1 MTFAEE
7 KTYEYIRYH
16 YSSFVDRIHV
26 LEILP
31 YLSCLTTSDQDRL
44 RASCQLSGNQGTL
57 WELFNSLRRRIG
69 WVESLISALRAC
81 ELVDLAD
88 EVARIYHSNLP
99 GVRNRPPAP
108 VEPQLVP
115 AEVPRSSKPAVAPRA
130 PHNGYREE
138 EPSPSFPLP
147 VQDTQPS
154 EFPEESSKKV
164 PPMPHSGD
172 VLRRPAGS
180 LESSSD
186 MAAFNP
192 LTSSGH
198 QEQDT
203 ELGSA
208 HTPGTA
214 SSLPSSRGP
223 VSPSVSFQPL
233 SRSTHRASRLPAP
246 SASAPSA
253 GTSSSSMGLACA
265 GGAGDH
271 REAGICSTGP
281 GVSTSSLTTSIASSR
296 VPASSALDRAV
307 PSKLPA
313 SSKPSGAVA
322 TNVLTSLPPS
332 KLPIN
337 SVRVGTAAPRVPT
350 GLVPEPRMS
359 TSTVPSKAPASTVPT
374 VRSHT
379 PSGETAGAPGPTI
392 STRDSLPEPNPS
404 SSGWESELELSKPG
418 CLASRVDSEPFS
430 GCSADLALSYSKS
443 LDAGPDNAPE
453 ENEYQSVDSI
463 RIQVTQD
470 PSVDLL
476 EGNPGPRATPE
487 PLEEEDYIQAA
498 ISGTPGATSIP
509 VLCKRQKLAPGEV
522 PPNCQLDDPPK
533 SLMKWRTGQIQSQ
546 SPTQCH

>member
-1 MTFAEE
+1 MAARSRPSPPRPLPVGEGSGVSAEVGGS
-7 KTYEYIRYH
+7 RSGGH
-16 YSSFVDRIHV
+16 WSNFVDRIHV

-88 EVARIYHSNLP
+88 EVARIYQSNLP

-115 AEVPRSSKPAVAPRA
+115 AAVPRSSRPAVAPSA

-138 EPSPSFPLP
+138 EPSFPLP
-147 VQDTQPS
+147 VQDTQPPES
-154 EFPEESSKKV
+154 PEENSKKV
-164 PPMPHSGD
+164 PLMPHSGA
-172 VLRRPAGS
+172 VLRRPTGP

-186 MAAFNP
+186 MADFSP
-192 LTSSGH
+192 LTASGH

-203 ELGSA
+203 DAGGV
-208 HTPGTA
+208 HTAGTA

-233 SRSTHRASRLPAP
+233 TRSTHRASRLPAP

-253 GTSSSSMGLACA
+253 GTSSSSTGLACA
-265 GGAGDH
+265 GAAGDH
-271 REAGICSTGP
+271 REAGVCSTGA
-281 GVSTSSLTTSIASSR
+281 GVSTSSLTTSTASSR
-296 VPASSALDRAV
+296 APASSALDRTV

-337 SVRVGTAAPRVPT
+337 SVRAGTAAPRVPT

-359 TSTVPSKAPASTVPT
+359 TSTVPSKVPASTVPT

-392 STRDSLPEPNPS
+392 STRDSLPKPNPS

-418 CLASRVDSEPFS
+418 CLASRLDSEPFS

-443 LDAGPDNAPE
+443 LDAGPNNAPE
-453 ENEYQSVDSI
+453 ENEYQLVDSI

-470 PSVDLL
+470 PSVNLL
-476 EGNPGPRATPE
+476 EGNPGSRATPE
-487 PLEEEDYIQAA
+487 PLEEDDYVQVSDWAPWLRVAA
-498 ISGTPGATSIP
+498 TG
-509 VLCKRQKLAPGEV
+509 VFLALFLTV
-522 PPNCQLDDPPK
+522 VYRRRLLQ
-533 SLMKWRTGQIQSQ
+533 
-546 SPTQCH
+546 

>member
-7 KTYEYIRYH
+7 KTYEYIRHH
-16 YSSFVDRIHV
+16 YSNFVDRIHV

-115 AEVPRSSKPAVAPRA
+115 AEVPRSSRPAVAPSA

-138 EPSPSFPLP
+138 EPSFPLS
-147 VQDTQPS
+147 VQDTQPPES
-154 EFPEESSKKV
+154 PEESSKKV
-164 PPMPHSGD
+164 PQMPHPGA
-172 VLRRPAGS
+172 VLRRPAGP

-186 MAAFNP
+186 MAAFSP

-198 QEQDT
+198 EEQDT
-203 ELGSA
+203 ELGGA

-233 SRSTHRASRLPAP
+233 TRSTHRASRLPAP
-246 SASAPSA
+246 SVSVPSA
-253 GTSSSSMGLACA
+253 GTSSSSTGLACA
-265 GGAGDH
+265 GVAGDH
-271 REAGICSTGP
+271 RKAGVCSAGA
-281 GVSTSSLTTSIASSR
+281 GVSTSSLTTSTASFR
-296 VPASSALDRAV
+296 VPASSALDRTV

-313 SSKPSGAVA
+313 SSKPSGTVA

-337 SVRVGTAAPRVPT
+337 SVRAGTAAPRVPT

-359 TSTVPSKAPASTVPT
+359 TSMVPSKVPASTVPT
-374 VRSHT
+374 IRSHT
-379 PSGETAGAPGPTI
+379 PSGETAGAPGITI

-487 PLEEEDYIQAA
+487 PLGEEDYIQVSAWAPWLRVAA
-498 ISGTPGATSIP
+498 TG
-509 VLCKRQKLAPGEV
+509 VFLALFLTV
-522 PPNCQLDDPPK
+522 VYRRRLLQ
-533 SLMKWRTGQIQSQ
+533 
-546 SPTQCH
+546 